1 MKTTTIL
8 LSLAS
13 SLLLVSNGSAF
24 VVKQNAAVARHQLSM
39 RTNDASEETFNGW
52 YKGYYECI
60 YNIPTDYPHGKPIL
74 PWDRTQV
81 DAARPMM
88 TTSAASPAAS
98 SASSTP
104 ADAASSKGYMTPETA
119 SVSYKNVPDRVPM

>member
-1 MKTTTIL
+1 MKTTTTL

-13 SLLLVSNGSAF
+13 SLVLVSNGSAF
-24 VVKQNAAVARHQLSM
+24 VVTPSSAEIYRQLAM

-60 YNIPTDYPHGKPIL
+60 YNIPSDYPHGKPIL

-81 DAARPMM
+81 NAAAGPKM
-88 TTSAASPAAS
+88 TTSADK
-98 SASSTP
+98 STP
-104 ADAASSKGYMTPETA
+104 AVASA
-119 SVSYKNVPDRVPM
+119 SGKNVPERVPM